1 MVQQVKNPNAAV
13 RVTAE
18 VWVQFPAQHSGL
30 KDPMEIAAVAQIQS
44 LAQELPYAMHAAKK
58 RNKQLNFSKW

>member
-44 LAQELPYAMHAAKK
+44 LAQELPYAMQSAK
-58 RNKQLNFSKW
+58 